1 MNQCSL
7 YVHTMLM
14 VHDVFIFF
22 YWHRLVDVIFELSSS
37 CLWLPCRCYFI
48 LLQFLKFLGLHLPI
62 YGLLAFCVIG
72 CIIQGL
78 LYKIFSILGRGPLI
92 IFLLLHPLL
101 VLFFSLR
108 ELLIIFVHDLNYFK
122 RVDFWTDIFIS
133 LTTLF
138 GLASQSFLLQFALY
152 HVAKLILGDSDSLV
166 EGYVIVNCFLT
177 GFRKHG
183 WSFHILP
190 ELLLLFGSY
199 GIAIFVDVVEAYH

>member
-14 VHDVFIFF
+14 VHDVLIFF
-22 YWHRLVDVIFELSSS
+22 YWHRLVHVIFVLLSA
-37 CLWLPCRCYFI
+37 CMWLPCRCYFT
-48 LLQFLKFLGLHLPI
+48 LLQFLKFLGLHLSI
-62 YGLLAFCVIG
+62 HGLLAFCVI
-72 CIIQGL
+72 CCVIQGL

-92 IFLLLHPLL
+92 IFLMLHPLL
-101 VLFFSLR
+101 VLLFSLL

-122 RVDFWTDIFIS
+122 RVDFWTDILIS
-133 LTTLF
+133 LRTLF
-138 GLASQSFLLQFALY
+138 GLASKSFLLQLALY
-152 HVAKLILGDSDSLV
+152 HIAKFILGDFDSLV